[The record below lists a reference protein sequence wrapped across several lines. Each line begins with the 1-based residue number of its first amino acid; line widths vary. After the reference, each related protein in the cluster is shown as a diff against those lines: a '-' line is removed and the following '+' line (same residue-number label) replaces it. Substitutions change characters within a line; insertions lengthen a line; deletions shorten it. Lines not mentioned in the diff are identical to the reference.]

1 MIGIIIAVVIVIAVI
16 VAFPVVGIILGVVVA
31 AIIFFVYQS
40 SKKQKIKDEEYK
52 QFVQD
57 TLSQHPEFGN
67 YKIYYGAEGAILIL
81 SEEGYYG
88 FFAGANNFRS
98 GSIHDIKTI
107 KYVTEPFE
115 YNIKKNVGLLGKI
128 IYRLEFLDFKNPIVD
143 LPFGAY
149 ADTADKAAKKT
160 VFAEV
165 KSTFDYIK
173 KNSKNKNLSIGSY
186 TVSDDDM
193 ESFKKSAVD
202 EIRREPPPDPPIGIM
217 TRRELADALGGLPA
231 SELEELKKL
240 FDGGGIT
247 LDEYETRKMR
257 ILGIK

>member
-1 MIGIIIAVVIVIAVI
+1 MIGIIIAIVIVIAVI

-52 QFVQD
+52 QFIQN
-57 TLSQHPEFGN
+57 TLSQHPEFEN
-67 YKIYYGAEGAILIL
+67 YKLFHGSDSAILVL
-81 SEEGYYG
+81 SEAGYYG
-88 FFAGANNFRS
+88 FFRNSQFKS
-98 GSIHDIKTI
+98 GNIYDIKTI
-107 KYVTEPFE
+107 KFVTEPFE
-115 YNIKKNVGLLGKI
+115 YNIKKNTGLLGKI
-128 IYRLEFLDFKNPIVD
+128 IYRLEFLDFQNPVVD

-186 TVSDDDM
+186 TASDDD
-193 ESFKKSAVD
+193 ESEED
-202 EIRREPPPDPPIGIM
+202 EE
-217 TRRELADALGGLPA
+217 
-231 SELEELKKL
+231 
-240 FDGGGIT
+240 
-247 LDEYETRKMR
+247 
-257 ILGIK
+257 